1 MRRNAQ
7 DHVAHQREAHAGA
20 GGGTIDGRDDRA
32 MQVAQTA
39 QERMEC
45 GFQRSTGIALARL
58 LVVAALQIGAGAE
71 RASRAGDNQ
80 ATDFRSL
87 VIDGIERLAETAE
100 HVDRYRVHH
109 LLVIEFQDGNRT
121 VEIKGDVF
129 ELHGFPLE
137 L

>member
-1 MRRNAQ
+1 
-7 DHVAHQREAHAGA
+7 
-20 GGGTIDGRDDRA
+20 

-39 QERMEC
+39 QERMER
-45 GFQRSTGIALARL
+45 GFQRRTSVALARL

-71 RASRAGDNQ
+71 RASRAGDDQ
-80 ATDFRSL
+80 TTDFRSL

-109 LLVIEFQDGNRT
+109 LLVIELQDGNRT
-121 VEIKGDVF
+121 VEIEGDVF